1 YAGQMRWRICPTLK
15 NNYRISIQCRSMGSN
30 VTLECD
36 GGSIDSKVRWQFNGR
51 NVAHSERVIVQG
63 TNLIL
68 RNVDSSHT
76 GTYKV
81 VLDSLFTKV
90 SSLSLC
96 LDAPMEPNV
105 MCRSSAYPISFYCTW
120 HLPNPTFIPTEFNVS
135 VRHGEK
141 EIEFIR
147 DDKHKNRCNVKFVE
161 LFSASKYTVTVVA
174 RNSLGSNSTSISFK
188 EETIVKPDP
197 PEIINVNPVPES
209 PQRMVVVW
217 QNPPSWP
224 EPDAIPLKYFL
235 RYKPIILDD
244 WQHVEVTDVTF
255 HTITDAYAGKEHI
268 IQVAAKDNEAGTWSE
283 WSKAV
288 RATPWTQMPVDPE
301 TETKETTSSI
311 TSGILQPT
319 QNSISSPTTGSAHP
333 FLLPLPGSQS
343 ISFKIL
349 FLIFK
354 LPIKYTVTT
363 LYSVS
368 CELL

>member
-1 YAGQMRWRICPTLK
+1 MANTVTSACCVVVALLMVCVQGSNELGGA
-15 NNYRISIQCRSMGSN
+15 IQCRSMGSN

-76 GTYKV
+76 GTYSCYE
-81 VLDSLFTKV
+81 DSTGDLKNEVTIQV
-90 SSLSLC
+90 GN
-96 LDAPMEPNV
+96 APMEPNV

-311 TSGILQPT
+311 TSAAVTKASENEKIERST
-319 QNSISSPTTGSAHP
+319 NNSPRLISSMMA
-333 FLLPLPGSQS
+333 LLLGV
-343 ISFKIL
+343 IVNIL
-349 FLIFK
+349 I
-354 LPIKYTVTT
+354 
-363 LYSVS
+363 
-368 CELL
+368 